1 MSTSNTNEEKIKIT
15 YEPFKEIVIK
25 EYTRFQNIEDLIYIF
40 AQMRS
45 SGAPAALN
53 WANGL
58 VFVYLA
64 LPPDTDQ
71 LVEDFLKGRIYWT
84 NVTFAAMPQYK
95 PVVETR
101 EKIQVP
107 IINASSNIII
117 RQVTE
122 WLKQQK

>member
-40 AQMRS
+40 AQMRA

-84 NVTFAAMPQYK
+84 NITFAAMPQYK